1 VIDGALWSA
10 VRVLEEHAELKM
22 RTANRASAG
31 GLTAVEE
38 GFAQSAREAH
48 EQAQSIRMLRFP
60 NPEMTA
66 GGPSPARP
74 RRSSGARTA
83 RTTAAEQRRAAHEHA
98 VLASRLIAIQDDE
111 RQRIAR
117 DLHDNVGQHVTA
129 LRLKLSQ
136 VEASAVEA
144 LRPRIREIDAL
155 VEQLDHQLDFLA
167 RHLRPAVLDL
177 GVAAAIAQFAH
188 EWSETFGIPTE
199 VQASDMGDVDLPA
212 SAATHFYRVAQEAL
226 NNVYKHAGATRVNVI
241 LERVG
246 HALLL
251 IVEDNGKGFDVSTH
265 VATSTSG
272 MGLPGMRERAQ
283 ILGGSLNVESLPEKG
298 TTVYFRASIAA
309 DTAV

>member
-1 VIDGALWSA
+1 
-10 VRVLEEHAELKM
+10 
-22 RTANRASAG
+22 
-31 GLTAVEE
+31 
-38 GFAQSAREAH
+38 
-48 EQAQSIRMLRFP
+48 MLRFP

-188 EWSETFGIPTE
+188 EWSETLGIPTE

-241 LERVG
+241 LER
-246 HALLL
+246 
-251 IVEDNGKGFDVSTH
+251 S
-265 VATSTSG
+265 ATPSC
-272 MGLPGMRERAQ
+272 
-283 ILGGSLNVESLPEKG
+283 
-298 TTVYFRASIAA
+298 
-309 DTAV
+309 